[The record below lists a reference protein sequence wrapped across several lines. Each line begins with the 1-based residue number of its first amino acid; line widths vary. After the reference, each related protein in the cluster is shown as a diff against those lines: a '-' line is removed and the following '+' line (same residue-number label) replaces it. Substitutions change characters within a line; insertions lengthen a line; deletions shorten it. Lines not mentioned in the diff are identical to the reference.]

1 MVMDLKIV
9 MDLKFYERGEGVGG
23 GGSSLFGVEYL
34 TACHEILQKG
44 CIIVAWRFSLL

>member
-1 MVMDLKIV
+1 MN
-9 MDLKFYERGEGVGG
+9 GVGG
-23 GGSSLFGVEYL
+23 GGGGGSCLFGVEDL

>member
-1 MVMDLKIV
+1 MDLKIV
-9 MDLKFYERGEGVGG
+9 MDLKFYDRNGG

>member
-1 MVMDLKIV
+1 MDLKIV
-9 MDLKFYERGEGVGG
+9 MDLKCYERGGG
-23 GGSSLFGVEYL
+23 EGGSSLFGVEYL